1 MRIQGCLRSV
11 LVALAVASTALV
23 SPACSKSPQ
32 ITAES
37 IEDNWA
43 LTEQHEPGSVVMT
56 VAQDGQV
63 TVLVKDRDGKPIED
77 GVSGNVKVKVPG
89 KEGAPVTAELV
100 PEPKSGG
107 VLLAKIPPLEGDLTE
122 VNYEFNVKGAP
133 FKGVLHVPRG
143 GTRELQE
150 KAKEND
156 AHKLDGMKGPNGGVL
171 QPVGDDIVE
180 IVADKDSGDLRV
192 YVLDLN
198 LKPVPI
204 GEREIKLAIQTA
216 SGPDVIVLAPG
227 PDRLYFTGK
236 LNVKVNPTK
245 ITVVVKEGGHTD
257 VVLCGYRPGSVIVVG
272 PSAPVIGI
280 LVATAWAVKVDVK
293 PTVIVH
299 DDDDD
304 DGRVIIV
311 HKHKHRHKH
320 KGKHKGHWH

>member
-11 LVALAVASTALV
+11 LFSLAVASTALV

-63 TVLVKDRDGKPIED
+63 TVLVKDRDGKPIEE
-77 GVSGNVKVKVPG
+77 GVSGNLAVKVPG
-89 KEGAPVTAELV
+89 KDGAPVTAELV
-100 PEPKSGG
+100 PEPKAGG
-107 VLLAKIPPLEGDLTE
+107 VLLAKIPPLEDDLTE
-122 VNYEFNVKGAP
+122 VSYEFKVKGEP
-133 FKGVLHVPRG
+133 FTGVLHVPRG

-150 KAKEND
+150 SAKENQ
-156 AHKLDGMKGPNGGVL
+156 ATKVDGMKGPNGGVL

-180 IVADKDSGDLRV
+180 IVADKESGDVRV
-192 YVLDLN
+192 YVLDPN
-198 LKPVPI
+198 LKPVAI
-204 GEREIKLAIQTA
+204 GDREIKLAIHTA

-236 LNVKVNPTK
+236 LKVKVNPTK

-280 LVATAWAVKVDVK
+280 LVATAWAVKVNVK
-293 PTVIVH
+293 PTVVVH

-304 DGRVIIV
+304 DGRRVIV
-311 HKHKHRHKH
+311 VH
-320 KGKHKGHWH
+320 KGKGKGKGRGKWRWK

>member
-1 MRIQGCLRSV
+1 MRIQRCLRSMV
-11 LVALAVASTALV
+11 VALGVASAALV
-23 SPACSKSPQ
+23 SSACSKSPQ

-37 IEDNWA
+37 MEDNWA

-63 TVLVKDRDGKPIED
+63 TALVKDRDGKPIAAD
-77 GVSGNVKVKVPG
+77 VSGSVSVKVPG
-89 KEGAPVTAELV
+89 KGGAPMSAALV

-107 VLLAKIPPLEGDLTE
+107 VLLAKLPPLEDDLTE
-122 VNYEFNVKGAP
+122 VSYELKVKGEP

-150 KAKEND
+150 SARE
-156 AHKLDGMKGPNGGVL
+156 HQTTQLDGTKGPSGGVL

-180 IVADKDSGDLRV
+180 IVADKESGDLRV

-236 LNVKVNPTK
+236 LDVKVNPTK
-245 ITVVVKEGGHTD
+245 ITVVLKEGGHTH
-257 VVLCGYRPGSVIVVG
+257 VVLCGYRPGAVIVVG

-280 LVATAWAVKVDVK
+280 LVATTWAVKVDVK
-293 PTVIVH
+293 PTVVVH
-299 DDDDD
+299 DDDD
-304 DGRVIIV
+304 DGRVLVI
-311 HKHKHRHKH
+311 HKHKHKH
-320 KGKHKGHWH
+320 KGKGKGKWHWK

>member
-1 MRIQGCLRSV
+1 MRIQRCLRSV
-11 LVALAVASTALV
+11 LVALAVVSTALV

-37 IEDNWA
+37 IEENEA

-63 TVLVKDRDGKPIED
+63 TALVKDRTGKPIEE
-77 GVSGNVKVKVPG
+77 GVSGSVTVKVPG
-89 KEGAPVTAELV
+89 KGGDPVTAELM

-107 VLLAKIPPLEGDLTE
+107 VLLAKIPPLEDDLTE
-122 VNYEFNVKGAP
+122 VGYELKVKEAP
-133 FKGVLHVPRG
+133 FKGALHVPRG

-150 KAKEND
+150 SAKQNE
-156 AHKLDGMKGPNGGVL
+156 APKLDGKKGPNGGLL

-180 IVADKDSGDLRV
+180 IVADKATGDLRV

-198 LKPVPI
+198 LKPVSI
-204 GEREIKLAIQTA
+204 GEREIKLAIQTP

-236 LNVKVNPTK
+236 LKAKVNPTK
-245 ITVVVKEGGHTD
+245 ITVVLKDGDHTD
-257 VVLCGYRPGSVIVVG
+257 VVLCGYHPGSVIVVG

-280 LVATAWAVKVDVK
+280 LVATTWAVKVNVK
-293 PTVIVH
+293 PTIVVHEH
-299 DDDDD
+299 DHD
-304 DGRVIIV
+304 RVFIV
-311 HKHKHRHKH
+311 HKG
-320 KGKHKGHWH
+320 KGKGKGKGRWRYRW

>member
-63 TVLVKDRDGKPIED
+63 TVLVKDRDGKPIEE

-107 VLLAKIPPLEGDLTE
+107 VLLAKIPPLEDDLTE

-257 VVLCGYRPGSVIVVG
+257 VVLCGYRSGSVIVVG

-293 PTVIVH
+293 PTVVVH

-311 HKHKHRHKH
+311 HKHKRRH
-320 KGKHKGHWH
+320 KGKGKGHWKW

>member
-63 TVLVKDRDGKPIED
+63 TVLVKDRDGKPIEE

-89 KEGAPVTAELV
+89 KEAAPVTAELA

-107 VLLAKIPPLEGDLTE
+107 VLVAKIPPLEDDLTE

-180 IVADKDSGDLRV
+180 IVADKETGDLRV

-198 LKPVPI
+198 LKPAPI
-204 GEREIKLAIQTA
+204 GDREIKLAVQTA

-280 LVATAWAVKVDVK
+280 LVATGWAVKVNVN
-293 PTVIVH
+293 PTVVVH

-320 KGKHKGHWH
+320 KGKGHWKW

>member
-63 TVLVKDRDGKPIED
+63 TVLVKDRDGKPIEE
-77 GVSGNVKVKVPG
+77 GVSGNVKVEVPG

-107 VLLAKIPPLEGDLTE
+107 ILLAKIPPLEDDLTE

-150 KAKEND
+150 KAKAND

-180 IVADKDSGDLRV
+180 IVADKDSGDVRV

-280 LVATAWAVKVDVK
+280 LVATAWAVKVNVN
-293 PTVIVH
+293 PTVVVH
-299 DDDDD
+299 EDDDD

>member
-63 TVLVKDRDGKPIED
+63 TVLVKDRDGKPIEE

-107 VLLAKIPPLEGDLTE
+107 VLLAKIPPLEDDLTE

-150 KAKEND
+150 EAKEND

-204 GEREIKLAIQTA
+204 GDREIKLAIQTA

-236 LNVKVNPTK
+236 LRAKVNPTK

-272 PSAPVIGI
+272 PSAPVITI
-280 LVATAWAVKVDVK
+280 LVATGWAVKVDVK

-320 KGKHKGHWH
+320 KGKGHWH

>member
-1 MRIQGCLRSV
+1 MRIQGCVRSV

-63 TVLVKDRDGKPIED
+63 TVLVKDRDGKPIEE

-107 VLLAKIPPLEGDLTE
+107 VLLAKIPPLEDDLTE

-143 GTRELQE
+143 GTRELHE

-204 GEREIKLAIQTA
+204 GDREIKLAVQTA

-227 PDRLYFTGK
+227 PDRLYFAGK

-257 VVLCGYRPGSVIVVG
+257 VVLCGYHPGSVIVVG
-272 PSAPVIGI
+272 PSAPVITI
-280 LVATAWAVKVDVK
+280 LVATGWAVKVDVK

-320 KGKHKGHWH
+320 KGKGHWH